1 VQEMHERMVRSY
13 SPGKWHAVYDITV
26 GKK

>member
-1 VQEMHERMVRSY
+1 MVRTY

-26 GKK
+26 KKEGC